1 MDLLLSDFDILS
13 ESSSYEDQDDI
24 ESSYGRHARSVLSSI
39 DESIRK
45 IDDFLLFER
54 GFMHGEIVG
63 LVSDPLGQM
72 GKVVNVDMV
81 MDLESLDGSKIQ
93 NVNSRNLQKIR
104 SISVGDYVV
113 RGAWLG
119 KVENVVDCM
128 TILFDDGTKS
138 QLTTIDAKKIVVV
151 SPDLVEDPQY
161 PFYPGQ
167 RVQIELSP
175 TSKST
180 SWLCSIRK
188 NKREHGTVCNVDS
201 GLVYVEWIDCAVC
214 SCKNEPAPQNL
225 QDSKNLSLL
234 PCFLHANWQ
243 LGDWCALPM
252 ERILPT
258 AADLGLVK
266 ESEKSETAIQ
276 KTAVITKTKTKVDV
290 QWQDGSQSILLDSH
304 LLFPFNIID
313 VHDFWPHAFVLE
325 NGMVDSQ
332 VLGLR
337 RWGVVKCVDSKE
349 RTVVV
354 IWCKPSLDLQNSK
367 EKEMEEIVSAY
378 ELVEHP
384 DYSYCLGDA
393 VFRTTKCA
401 VNLGRGYVNNHTIL
415 KTCVGEEA
423 DLNDIEN
430 NDQRSNV
437 GNYFL
442 SNIGIVVGLEHGHIK
457 VQWASG
463 SLNEVA
469 PYEIRRVGSSTLDNE
484 NLHQSNQELP
494 VEESQLLS
502 QNVKD
507 VSGCSEEEK
516 HSTSL
521 SLSQAAIGFVT
532 NITSSLFG
540 SIVSPLLGAYRSIL
554 EDEQIL
560 GRFPEDEVL
569 ELGHLNLG
577 GKLSTVDDLDTPEKD
592 ILIPSSNTDPES
604 FSQFDMVS
612 DSSDH
617 HFFNMSG
624 IGMQFPQMERGWLKK
639 VHQEWSIL
647 KNDLP
652 ETIYVRAYD
661 DGMNLL
667 RASIIGTSGT
677 PYHDGLFFFDIYL
690 PPQYPNDPPIL
701 YYHSGGLRT
710 NPNLYETGKVCLSLL
725 NTWGGSDSEVW
736 NPASS
741 TVLQVLISLQ
751 ALVLNEKPYFNEAGY
766 DTQIGKAEGE
776 KNSVSYNE
784 NTFLLSC
791 RSMLYILHKPPKHFE
806 ELVDEHFR
814 KRSGHILS
822 ACRAYMRGAT
832 VGYPFGSSSN
842 KNAEQETQKGSSLGF
857 KIMLGK
863 LLPRLMEAFSKKG
876 FDCVDL

>member
-13 ESSSYEDQDDI
+13 ESSSSEDQDDI
-24 ESSYGRHARSVLSSI
+24 ESLYGRHAHSVFSSLE
-39 DESIRK
+39 ESIRK

-63 LVSDPLGQM
+63 LVSDPLGQT

-81 MDLESLDGSKIQ
+81 VNLESLDGSKIQ
-93 NVNSRNLQKIR
+93 NVDSRNLQKIR

-113 RGAWLG
+113 CGAWLG
-119 KVENVVDCM
+119 KVENVVDCV

-138 QLTTIDAKKIVVV
+138 QLTTIDAENIVAI

-167 RVQIELSP
+167 RVQVELSP
-175 TSKST
+175 VSEST
-180 SWLCSIRK
+180 SWLSNIRK

-214 SCKNEPAPQNL
+214 NCKNEPAPQSL

-234 PCFLHANWQ
+234 PCFSYVNWQ
-243 LGDWCALPM
+243 LGDWCALSM
-252 ERILPT
+252 EQILPS
-258 AADLGLVK
+258 AADSGLVE
-266 ESEKSETAIQ
+266 ESDNSETVIQ

-304 LLFPFNIID
+304 LLFPVNIID
-313 VHDFWPHAFVLE
+313 VHDFWPHVFVLE

-354 IWCKPSLDLQNSK
+354 KWCKPSLDLQNSK
-367 EKEMEEIVSAY
+367 EKETEEIVSAY

-384 DYSYCLGDA
+384 DYSYRLGDA
-393 VFRTTKCA
+393 VFRATKCV
-401 VNLGRGYVNNHTIL
+401 VNLGCGSYVKNHTLL
-415 KTCVGEEA
+415 KTCVGEEV
-423 DLNDIEN
+423 DLKCIEN
-430 NDQRSNV
+430 SDRGSNV
-437 GNYFL
+437 DSYFL
-442 SNIGIVVGLEHGHIK
+442 SNIIGIVVGLEHGHIK

-463 SLNEVA
+463 SVNEVA
-469 PYEIRRVGSSTLDNE
+469 PYEIRRVGSSTFDTE
-484 NLHQSNQELP
+484 NLNQSNEELP
-494 VEESQLLS
+494 GEESQLLG

-507 VSGCSEEEK
+507 VSGCNEEAK

-521 SLSQAAIGFVT
+521 SLSQAAIGF
-532 NITSSLFG
+532 
-540 SIVSPLLGAYRSIL
+540 
-554 EDEQIL
+554 
-560 GRFPEDEVL
+560 PEDEVS
-569 ELGHLNLG
+569 ELCHSNFD
-577 GKLSTVDDLDTPEKD
+577 GKLSILDDLDTPEKD
-592 ILIPSSNTDPES
+592 ILIPSSNMDPES

-612 DSSDH
+612 DCSDH
-617 HFFNMSG
+617 HFFNISD
-624 IGMQFPQMERGWLKK
+624 IGMQFPQMERSWLKK

-652 ETIYVRAYD
+652 ETIYVRAYED
-661 DGMNLL
+661 RMNLL
-667 RASIIGTSGT
+667 RALIIGTSGT
-677 PYHDGLFFFDIYL
+677 PYHDGLFFFDFYL
-690 PPQYPNDPPIL
+690 PPQYPNEPPIL

-741 TVLQVLISLQ
+741 TVLQVLVSLQ

-776 KNSVSYNE
+776 KNSVGYNE
-784 NTFLLSC
+784 NTFLLNC

-814 KRSGHILS
+814 KRSRHILS
-822 ACRAYMRGAT
+822 ACRAYMQGAT
-832 VGYPFGSSSN
+832 VGYPFGGGDN

-863 LLPRLMEAFSKKG
+863 LLPRLVEAFSEKG
-876 FDCVDL
+876 FNCIDL